1 MLLMSFYRLRWSLP
15 SHLLD
20 AIFSCCGIPI
30 LADIADSK
38 VAIEILDELQKVI
51 EEGFC
56 TLQLQKS
63 PHLALVSKNFYESR
77 MKGVLAKWL
86 LLWMRGKK
94 LPSLDDA
101 EIIQFVLRGNRSSP
115 TIMAKIKQNLNDD
128 QTKMLNLGYD
138 WLTAYLP
145 FVLQK
150 ISRVHFGLLQ
160 PFDIQQLEED
170 GVKIPTS
177 RKLVA
182 VPFVAKDVPSR
193 ASEFAHPDVLI
204 GLTILA
210 YRYEGLRHRDF
221 RLVLRHLRDCLDE
234 EGGQYKDRKSYQ
246 KFEQWVLSAGKAIRG
261 SKRREK
267 GAKRS
272 ALIEQNKKV
281 AQRKKKELVLVSKDK
296 ERVIG
301 INIFAEMFI
310 EEDDL
315 IWPLQLIDLRDK
327 EQFKVLY
334 PLLYKLPHAVMYYL
348 NEIIFPEVLEH
359 QGLKL
364 SACGQE
370 LGGDMLFGR
379 RIGFSGTPSDILPQE
394 LGSCQYERGSDGK
407 VVHFL
412 TSPSICQFEF
422 IPTGWTTASIL
433 DFIAKAN
440 PPFHALI
447 DTGAL
452 VTGMS
457 NKAVAEF
464 LLKAGLVGMKG
475 VVFLDELD
483 RQMVLLRKGLKVRRR

>member
-1 MLLMSFYRLRWSLP
+1 M
-15 SHLLD
+15 
-20 AIFSCCGIPI
+20 
-30 LADIADSK
+30 
-38 VAIEILDELQKVI
+38 
-51 EEGFC
+51 
-56 TLQLQKS
+56 
-63 PHLALVSKNFYESR
+63 
-77 MKGVLAKWL
+77 
-86 LLWMRGKK
+86 
-94 LPSLDDA
+94 
-101 EIIQFVLRGNRSSP
+101 
-115 TIMAKIKQNLNDD
+115 
-128 QTKMLNLGYD
+128 
-138 WLTAYLP
+138 
-145 FVLQK
+145 
-150 ISRVHFGLLQ
+150 
-160 PFDIQQLEED
+160 
-170 GVKIPTS
+170 
-177 RKLVA
+177 
-182 VPFVAKDVPSR
+182 
-193 ASEFAHPDVLI
+193 I

-210 YRYEGLRHRDF
+210 YRYEGLRKKDF

-234 EGGQYKDRKSYQ
+234 EGGHYKDRPSYQ

-281 AQRKKKELVLVSKDK
+281 SQRKKQELVLVSKDK

-310 EEDDL
+310 EDDDL

-327 EQFKVLY
+327 EQFKVLF
-334 PLLYKLPHAVMYYL
+334 PLLHKLPHTVMYYL
-348 NEIIFPEVLEH
+348 NDIIFPEVLAH

-412 TSPSICQFEF
+412 TSPRICQFEF
-422 IPTGWTTASIL
+422 IPAGWNSQSIL
-433 DFIAKAN
+433 DFIAKAT

-452 VTGMS
+452 ITGMS
-457 NKAVAEF
+457 NKAVADY
-464 LLKAGLVGMKG
+464 LLKAGLAQMKG
-475 VVFLDELD
+475 VVYLDELD
-483 RQMVLLRKGLKVRRR
+483 RQMVLLRKGLKACLLGIDLYPDVNM